1 MFYKILRPFMY
12 VAYKIF
18 FRVTVFDKENLIQD
32 GKSIVVCNHLGKADV
47 LLIGSV
53 YKGKTY
59 FLAKKEWYNNKIV
72 AWFLKKLG
80 SIPIDRDNP
89 SLQSVKEGL
98 KVLKDEKR
106 LGIFPEGTRN
116 KKDNTLQDIKTGT
129 ALFAIKG
136 KSKIVPIIIHSK
148 ISPFKRNY
156 AMVGKPFELTEFYDK
171 KFSEDVANE
180 ATLIIK
186 QKMLEVQGQLF
197 DKVDKIKGG
206 NNK

>member
-18 FRVTVFDKENLIQD
+18 FRVTVFNKENLIQD

-47 LLIGSV
+47 LVIGSIH
-53 YKGKTY
+53 KDKTI
-59 FLAKKEWYNNKIV
+59 FLAKKEWYKNKFI
-72 AWFLKKLG
+72 AWLLKKLG

-89 SLQSVKEGL
+89 SLQSIKDGL

-116 KKDNTLQDIKTGT
+116 KKDNSLQELKTGT

-136 KSKIVPIIIHSK
+136 KAKIVPIIIHSRIK
-148 ISPFKRNY
+148 PFKRNY
-156 AMVGKPFELTEFYDK
+156 AMVGKPFELDEFYTQ
-171 KFSEDVANE
+171 KFTDEVATN
-180 ATLIIK
+180 ATEIIREN
-186 QKMLEVQGQLF
+186 MLEVQNQLF
-197 DKVDKIKGG
+197 EKVNIIKG
-206 NNK
+206 KRK